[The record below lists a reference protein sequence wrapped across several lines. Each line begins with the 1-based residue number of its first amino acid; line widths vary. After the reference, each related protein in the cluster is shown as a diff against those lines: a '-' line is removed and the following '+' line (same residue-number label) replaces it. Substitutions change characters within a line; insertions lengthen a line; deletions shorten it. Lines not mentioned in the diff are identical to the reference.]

1 MPGAILTRVAPSHIR
16 VGTFQYI
23 ARWGSKEEL
32 QTLADYTINRHFS
45 AVKDQNLYLAL
56 LKAVIERQAELIAK
70 WQLTGFIHGV
80 MNTDNMALSG
90 ETIDYGPCAFMDV
103 YDPATV
109 FSSIDQH
116 GRYAYNQQPVIAQWN
131 LARFAETLLPLLDL
145 RLENAL
151 QMARDAVIAFE
162 ALYNRYWQ
170 RGMRNK
176 LGLFVEEQNDL
187 DLFDGLL
194 RAMKQY
200 GADYTN
206 TFWRITTDDS
216 DQTAFFN
223 SKDYH
228 QWLEKWQDR
237 LKKENRP
244 ASERRQLMENS
255 NPMVI
260 PRNYLVEEALQAAN
274 DQHNYEVMKN
284 LLNVLG
290 RPFDYS
296 IGENYY
302 TKLPPEP
309 DQPYQTFCG
318 T

>member
-1 MPGAILTRVAPSHIR
+1 
-16 VGTFQYI
+16 
-23 ARWGSKEEL
+23 
-32 QTLADYTINRHFS
+32 
-45 AVKDQNLYLAL
+45 
-56 LKAVIERQAELIAK
+56 
-70 WQLTGFIHGV
+70 
-80 MNTDNMALSG
+80 
-90 ETIDYGPCAFMDV
+90 
-103 YDPATV
+103 
-109 FSSIDQH
+109 
-116 GRYAYNQQPVIAQWN
+116 
-131 LARFAETLLPLLDL
+131 
-145 RLENAL
+145 
-151 QMARDAVIAFE
+151 MARDAVIAFE

-228 QWLEKWQDR
+228 QWQEKWQDR